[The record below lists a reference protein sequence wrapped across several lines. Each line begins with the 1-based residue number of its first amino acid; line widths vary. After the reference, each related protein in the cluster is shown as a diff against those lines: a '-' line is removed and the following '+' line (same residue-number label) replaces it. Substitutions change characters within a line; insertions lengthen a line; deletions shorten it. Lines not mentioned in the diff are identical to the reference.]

1 MPDKENILIKKCC
14 NLDSQFK
21 IIIIKSLKVIIK
33 IKGFKYHHRHLR
45 TNRLSTGPYLLPR
58 LQEIAVTEAT
68 TKIMAPHTVPKQN
81 QNKNIPMA

>member
-58 LQEIAVTEAT
+58 LKEIVVTEDIAN
-68 TKIMAPHTVPKQN
+68 IIVPLAVSKQK
-81 QNKNIPMA
+81 QNKNMTLA